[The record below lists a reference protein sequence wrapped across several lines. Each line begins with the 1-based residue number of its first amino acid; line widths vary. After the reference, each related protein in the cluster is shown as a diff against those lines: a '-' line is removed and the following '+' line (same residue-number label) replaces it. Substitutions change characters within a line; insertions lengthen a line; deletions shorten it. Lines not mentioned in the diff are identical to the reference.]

1 MDINYHNLQILRTG
15 IDTRF
20 KTTFNATYKDAYD
33 QFTTTIPMTTE
44 TITMPFLEQLT
55 GMREWIDDRK
65 INNLR
70 ADKLSV
76 TPRKF
81 ELTYGIPREAIE
93 DDTYGLYTSLVDQM
107 ATQAANLRPDLIEAL
122 LNTAADKYWVD
133 GKKFFAADRKYGKNT
148 INNYSTNAL
157 TKANL
162 KAAYDLMTNYKGH
175 GNTPLRTRPTLLV
188 HGPALRWTVKQLLD
202 NPLEEVSGAALPNET
217 YNLVQHLEVAGLDG
231 SKWFLFATGGAG
243 ANPVGYFERIR
254 PDHVTRED
262 RETDENVFMQDKYL
276 YGCRGRAE
284 AAFLIPHCAYFANV
298 A

>member
-1 MDINYHNLQILRTG
+1 MDINYHNLTILRTA

-20 KTTFNATYKDAYD
+20 KRVFDATFKDAYN
-33 QFTTTIPMTTE
+33 QFVTTVPMSSE
-44 TITMPFLEQLT
+44 VISMPFLEQLT

-93 DDTYGLYTSLVDQM
+93 DDTYGMYATLVDQM

-122 LNTAADKYWVD
+122 LNAAADKYWID

-162 KAAYDLMTNYKGH
+162 KAAYDLMTEYKGH
-175 GNTPLRTRPTLLV
+175 GNTPLRTTPTLLV
-188 HGPALRWTVKQLLD
+188 HGPALRWTVRQLLD
-202 NPLEEVSGAALPNET
+202 NPQEEVNGAAMPNET
-217 YNLVQHLEVAGLDG
+217 YNLVQHLEVPGLAG
-231 SKWFLFATGGAG
+231 SKWFLMATGGAG
-243 ANPVGYFERIR
+243 ANPIGYFERVR
-254 PDHVTRED
+254 PDHIVRED
-262 RETDENVFMQDKYL
+262 QEKDGIVFMQDKYL

-284 AAFLIPHCAYFANV
+284 AAFLMPHCAYFGNA

>member
-20 KTTFNATYKDAYD
+20 KRTFDAAAKEQYGE
-33 QFTTTIPMTTE
+33 FTTTIPMSTE
-44 TITMPFLEQLT
+44 AVTMPFLEQLT
-55 GMREWIDDRK
+55 GMREWIDDRV

-70 ADKLSV
+70 ADRLSV

-81 ELTYGIPREAIE
+81 ELTYGIPRDAIE
-93 DDTYGLYTSLVDQM
+93 DDTYGIYVSLVDQM

-122 LNTAADKYWVD
+122 LNAAADKYWVD

-162 KAAYDLMTNYKGH
+162 KTAYDLMTGYKGH
-175 GNTPLRTRPTLLV
+175 GGTPLRTRPTLLV
-188 HGPALRWTVKQLLD
+188 HGPALRWTAKKLLD
-202 NPLEEVSGAALPNET
+202 NPMEEVSGAALPNET
-217 YNLVQHLEVAGLDG
+217 YNLVGHLEVAGLEG
-231 SKWFLFATGGAG
+231 NKWFLFATGGGYAM
-243 ANPVGYFERIR
+243 PVGYFERVR
-254 PDHVTRED
+254 PDHVVRED
-262 RETDENVFMQDKYL
+262 QEKDGIVFMQDQYL

-284 AAFLIPHCAYFANV
+284 AAFLMPHCAYFGNA